1 MHQIGVVGSEG
12 TNCENPVLYKNANGL
27 KIIWEGLSKWH
38 TGYSQNTN
46 IHKYDQEDK
55 MKGVA

>member
-1 MHQIGVVGSEG
+1 MHQIEVVG

-46 IHKYDQEDK
+46 IHKYDQEGK
-55 MKGVA
+55 IRGGA